1 MCQATPD
8 QHILVIAKAPA
19 GFDVTQLMDGCE
31 IVSHVFVYTDVHL
44 EWLDVLPEA
53 YLFIVP
59 NGDRLVAR
67 AISDLL
73 STTIL
78 VAFRDQLVEVAILP
92 VSYERTSH
100 PAISLKSALARFLP
114 PALADAVRDEEAM
127 PTVKLITDQI
137 EAV

>member
-1 MCQATPD
+1 
-8 QHILVIAKAPA
+8 
-19 GFDVTQLMDGCE
+19 MDGCE

-59 NGDRLVAR
+59 NGDRLVAM

-92 VSYERTSH
+92 VSYERISH
-100 PAISLKSALARFLP
+100 PAISLKSALARFPP

-127 PTVKLITDQI
+127 PTAKLITDQI